1 MSDLLQIDS
10 YGTLVGPDTLQIRRL
25 LPGPI
30 ERVWD
35 YITDGDLRR
44 QWLAGG
50 TMRAEAGEQFEL
62 VWRNDEL
69 TEPAGE
75 RPEGMPE
82 EHRKQSEVVLADPPH
97 KLVITWAGT
106 GDVTFELKVEGSQV
120 LLTLTHERFPTR
132 SSILG
137 HAAGWHVH
145 LDLLEARAAGRQP
158 EPYFWDRWRALRED
172 YDSRVPADSGA

>member
-10 YGTLVGPDTLQIRRL
+10 YGTLVGPDTLQVRRV

-50 TMRAEAGEQFEL
+50 DMKVEAGEEFEL

-69 TEPAGE
+69 TQPAGE

-82 EHRKQSEVVLADPPH
+82 EHRKRSAVVFADPPR

-106 GDVTFELKVEGSQV
+106 GDVTFELKAEGSEV

-132 SSILG
+132 SSIVG
-137 HAAGWHVH
+137 HAAGWHAH

-158 EPYFWDRWRALRED
+158 EPCFWDRWRSLRED
-172 YDSRVPADSGA
+172 YDMRVPAEAGA